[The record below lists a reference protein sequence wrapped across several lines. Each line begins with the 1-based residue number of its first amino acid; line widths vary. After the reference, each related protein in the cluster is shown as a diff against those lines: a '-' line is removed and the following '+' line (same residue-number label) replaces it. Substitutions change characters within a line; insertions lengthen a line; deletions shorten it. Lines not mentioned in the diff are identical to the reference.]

1 MHSPAQKYLQE
12 QIYKMI
18 DNISIIKK
26 TLSDDEILNIV
37 HNAELQKI
45 VIGTK
50 CTYNNFHLK
59 NLGAIK
65 IQIGANKSIKIM
77 CSLHKLFNFFEVG
90 KLVNYNHF
98 TMENA
103 RMTLLKLISD
113 LGLTENGILISS
125 YEIGLNIPLKND
137 CITYLNKFS
146 KIGLTGNEKLF
157 YINPK
162 YKDERCITTVI
173 HRDLRKSFK
182 AYDKGYEMA
191 DKRRKE
197 KLSTFILRI
206 ETTFKRCESLTLQK
220 FSDPLNLEKIKNQF
234 FTDWSNVKYHR
245 EIIVPKGTNQNK
257 KQLYN
262 DLLYKG
268 VKETESTIL
277 ERFEN
282 GYISERQKK
291 YIMSFIINEWSEFK
305 HSLRLPASKEETEI
319 REFLSKIQ
327 LGQVLSDQKT
337 LKNE

>member
-1 MHSPAQKYLQE
+1 
-12 QIYKMI
+12 MI
-18 DNISIIKK
+18 DNILIIKK

-37 HNAELQKI
+37 RKAELQKI

-65 IQIGANKSIKIM
+65 IQIGANKSLKII
-77 CSLHKLFNFFEVG
+77 CSLHKLYNFYDVG
-90 KLVNYNHF
+90 KLINYNHF
-98 TMENA
+98 SMEKA
-103 RMTLLKLISD
+103 RSTLIKLISD
-113 LGLTENGILISS
+113 LGLNESGILISS
-125 YEIGLNIPLKND
+125 YEIGLNIPVKND
-137 CITYLNKFS
+137 CINYLNKFH
-146 KIGLTGNEKLF
+146 KIGDTGKEKLF

-162 YKDERCITTVI
+162 YKAERCITTII
-173 HRDLRKSFK
+173 HRDLRKSYK
-182 AYDKGYEMA
+182 VYDKGYEMA

-197 KLSTFILRI
+197 KLSFFVLRI

-234 FTDWSNVKYHR
+234 FTDWNNVKFHR

-257 KQLYN
+257 KQLYY

-268 VKETESTIL
+268 VKVTESTIL
-277 ERFEN
+277 QRFEN
-282 GYISERQKK
+282 GYITDRQKK
-291 YIMSFIINEWSEFK
+291 YIISFIVNEWNEFK

-319 REFLSKIQ
+319 RDYLSKKQ
-327 LGQVLSDQKT
+327 FGQVLSSLKT

>member
-1 MHSPAQKYLQE
+1 
-12 QIYKMI
+12 MI
-18 DNISIIKK
+18 DNILIIKK

-37 HNAELQKI
+37 RKAELQKI

-65 IQIGANKSIKIM
+65 IQIGANKSLKII
-77 CSLHKLFNFFEVG
+77 CSLHKLYNFFEVG
-90 KLVNYNHF
+90 KLINYNYF
-98 TMENA
+98 SMEKA
-103 RMTLLKLISD
+103 RSTLIKLISD
-113 LGLTENGILISS
+113 LGLNENGILISS
-125 YEIGLNIPLKND
+125 YEIGLNIPVTND
-137 CITYLNKFS
+137 CINYLNKFH
-146 KIGLTGNEKLF
+146 KIGDTGKEKLF

-162 YKDERCITTVI
+162 YKDERCITTII
-173 HRDLRKSFK
+173 HRDLRKSYK
-182 AYDKGYEMA
+182 VYDKGYEMA

-197 KLSTFILRI
+197 KLSSFVLRI

-220 FSDPLNLEKIKNQF
+220 FSDPLNLEKLKNQF
-234 FTDWSNVKYHR
+234 FTDWSNAKFHR

-257 KQLYN
+257 KQLYY

-282 GYISERQKK
+282 GYITDRQKK
-291 YIMSFIINEWSEFK
+291 YIISFIVNEWNEFK

-319 REFLSKIQ
+319 RDYLSKNQ
-327 LGQVLSDQKT
+327 FGQVLSG
-337 LKNE
+337 